1 MSDVKSTW
9 KTTNKMD
16 FQKIIAGI
24 SKNLTQQDDHGKVA
38 TYIPELGKVDPNK
51 FGVHLTII
59 EDQHFHFGDSCE
71 KFSIQSI
78 AKVFGLT
85 LAYKEVGEAIWKRV
99 GVEPSGASF
108 SSIVQLE
115 TNRGIPRNP
124 LINAG
129 AIVICDIL
137 ISAFDNPKQALLE
150 FIHRASGNT
159 NIGYNLVIAESEKAT
174 SFKNMALLNL
184 MKSFGNIQN
193 NIDDVMDFYVHL
205 CAIEMTCKELSRSF
219 IFLAAHGVNPCT
231 KEQIISESQAKRIT
245 SIMQLCGF
253 YDEAGEFSFRVGLPG
268 KSGVGGGIVAILPNQ
283 YSIAVWSPKLNEKG
297 NSYLGMQFLERFTSE
312 TETSIF

>member
-1 MSDVKSTW
+1 MNAVTLPIIP
-9 KTTNKMD
+9 TNKMD
-16 FQKIIAGI
+16 YHKIINKI
-24 SKNLTQQDDHGKVA
+24 TDVLSHQDDPGKVA
-38 TYIPELGKVDPNK
+38 TYIPELGKVDLLK
-51 FGVHLTII
+51 FGVHLTSIDD
-59 EDQHFHFGDSCE
+59 EHFSYGDSCE

-78 AKVFGLT
+78 AKVFGLA
-85 LAYKEVGEAIWKRV
+85 LAYKEMGENIWKRV

-115 TNRGIPRNP
+115 TNEGIPRNP
-124 LINAG
+124 FVNAG

-137 ISAFDNPKQALLE
+137 ISAFDNPKQELLN
-150 FIHRASGNT
+150 FIHQASGNT
-159 NIGYNLVIAESEKAT
+159 SITYNSVIAESEKAT
-174 SFKNMALLNL
+174 SYKNMALVNL
-184 MKSFGNIQN
+184 MKSFGNIKN
-193 NIDDVMDFYVHL
+193 HIDDVMDFYVHL
-205 CAIEMTCKELSRSF
+205 CSIEMTCKELSRAF

-231 KEQIISESQAKRIT
+231 DEQIITESQSKRIT

-268 KSGVGGGIVAILPNQ
+268 KSGVGGGIIAILPNH

-297 NSYLGMQFLERFTSE
+297 NSYLGMKFLERFTSE